1 MRTLLL
7 LLFSVQ
13 LFAGT
18 SVDMY
23 LNYQNTGRHFIVYL
37 PTGYT
42 PGQHLPVVFNLHG
55 YGSDASQQIF
65 YSKMYITADSNQF
78 IMVAPDGLNN
88 SWNSGFTAP
97 YNSSP
102 DDVGFVSKIIDTL
115 YQLYSIDLTR
125 VYACGMSNGGYQ
137 SYRLACDLENR
148 IAAIA
153 SVTGTISSLT
163 ALNCALS
170 RKVPVLQIHGTA
182 DPLVEYEGST
192 GSYGI
197 EEAISFWLAKNQCS
211 TVNDTLWVPDV
222 NTTDSSTVQ
231 QIRYRTCG
239 SATEV
244 WFYKI
249 IGGGHSWPNAPINFI
264 YGPTNR
270 DFDASQEIWDF
281 FSNFTL
287 NGVVGVEETRQEVN
301 VSISPNPVSN
311 MLDVKIVQPY
321 YFESLQLEIFD
332 LAGRKLL
339 EHTLTANH
347 SGVPVASLSRGIYVV
362 KISGHGGMAVNR
374 IVVKD

>member
-23 LNYQNTGRHFIVYL
+23 LNYQNTNRHFIVYL

-65 YSKMYITADSNQF
+65 YSKMYITADSNHF

-88 SWNSGFTAP
+88 SWNSGFTLP

-102 DDVGFVSKIIDTL
+102 DDVGFVSEIIDTL
-115 YQLYSIDLTR
+115 YQLYNIDLTR

-163 ALNCALS
+163 ALNCALL

-197 EEAISFWLAKNQCS
+197 EEAIDFWLAKNQCS
-211 TVNDTLWVPDV
+211 TVNDTVWVPDV

-239 SATEV
+239 SGTEV

-249 IGGGHSWPNAPINFI
+249 TGGGHSWPNAPISFI
-264 YGPTNR
+264 YGPTNK

-281 FSNFTL
+281 FSKFTL
-287 NGVVGVEETRQEVN
+287 NGAVGVEEIKQEIKAELLPNPASGSVSLLLSGYGFEKPVN
-301 VSISPNPVSN
+301 VSV
-311 MLDVKIVQPY
+311 LDVT
-321 YFESLQLEIFD
+321 
-332 LAGRKLL
+332 GRKLL
-339 EHTLTANH
+339 EQK
-347 SGVPVASLSRGIYVV
+347 SASASTVINTSSIPAGIYW
-362 KISGHGGMAVNR
+362 VNVQGNQFSKT
-374 IVVKD
+374 IGLIKQ

>member
-1 MRTLLL
+1 MRTILLL
-7 LLFSVQ
+7 FFSVQ

-65 YSKMYITADSNQF
+65 YSKMYITADSNHF

-88 SWNSGFTAP
+88 SWNSGFTLP

-102 DDVGFVSKIIDTL
+102 DDVGFVSEVIDTL
-115 YQLYSIDLTR
+115 YQLYNIDLTR

-197 EEAISFWLAKNQCS
+197 EEAIDFWLAKNQCS
-211 TVNDTLWVPDV
+211 AVNDTVWLPDV

-239 SATEV
+239 SGTEV

-249 IGGGHSWPNAPINFI
+249 IGGGHSWPNAPIDFI
-264 YGPTNR
+264 YGPTNK

-281 FSNFTL
+281 FSKFTL
-287 NGVVGVEETRQEVN
+287 NGAVGVEEIKQEVRAELFPNPASGSVSLLLSGYGFEKPVN
-301 VSISPNPVSN
+301 VSV
-311 MLDVKIVQPY
+311 
-321 YFESLQLEIFD
+321 LEVT
-332 LAGRKLL
+332 GRKLL
-339 EHTLTANH
+339 EQEA
-347 SGVPVASLSRGIYVV
+347 ASASTVINISSIPAGIYWVTV
-362 KISGHGGMAVNR
+362 QGNQFSKTIR
-374 IVVKD
+374 LIKQ

>member
-1 MRTLLL
+1 MRTILLL
-7 LLFSVQ
+7 FFSVQ

-23 LNYQNTGRHFIVYL
+23 LNYQNTSRHFIVYL

-65 YSKMYITADSNQF
+65 YSKMYITADSNHF

-88 SWNSGFTAP
+88 SWNSGFTLP

-102 DDVGFVSKIIDTL
+102 DDVGFVSEIIDTL
-115 YQLYSIDLTR
+115 YQLYNIDLTR

-197 EEAISFWLAKNQCS
+197 EEAIDFWLAKNQCS
-211 TVNDTLWVPDV
+211 TVNDTVWLPDV

-239 SATEV
+239 SGTEV

-249 IGGGHSWPNAPINFI
+249 IGGGHSWPNAPIDFI
-264 YGPTNR
+264 YGPTNK

-281 FSNFTL
+281 FSKFTL
-287 NGVVGVEETRQEVN
+287 NGAVGVEEIKQEVKAELFPNPASGSVSLLLSGYGFEKPVN
-301 VSISPNPVSN
+301 VSV
-311 MLDVKIVQPY
+311 LDVT
-321 YFESLQLEIFD
+321 
-332 LAGRKLL
+332 GRILL
-339 EHTLTANH
+339 EQEA
-347 SGVPVASLSRGIYVV
+347 ASASTVINVSSIPAGIYW
-362 KISGHGGMAVNR
+362 VNVQGNQFSKTIR
-374 IVVKD
+374 LTKQ